1 MTSPLFSGPGAGRR
15 GLTAGPSRRALL
27 KTAGKATAVLAAAAL
42 SLTACS
48 TGPAGP
54 AGPAGSATA
63 GSSAAS
69 ASTSPQFPVTIKHV
83 FGETTIKEQPK
94 RVVTV
99 SWVNDDVAIAL
110 GVVPVGV
117 PKNEWGGNDKGST
130 PWKDAALEKLGAGF
144 GSAKAP
150 VQFSEADGINFT
162 EIAKLNPDVILG
174 AYSGL
179 TEEDY
184 KKLSEIAPVVAHP
197 ELAYGT
203 PWQESTTI
211 IGKALGKE
219 AEAAKLVSDTEAA
232 IKDKVSKYPQIAGKS
247 FIYGNLE
254 PDKSDGVNV
263 YTANDN
269 RPRFLTEIGMKLA
282 SVVEDNSKGSKEF
295 FIPWSAEKAN
305 ELKSDVFVTWVP
317 DAATTGSI
325 KADPL
330 LGQIPAIKSGALV
343 ADSDNT
349 LTLSISASSPL
360 SLPWSLD
367 TFLPQLASAADK
379 VTATVK

>member
-1 MTSPLFSGPGAGRR
+1 MPLPLPGRAVPRRSFLRTSG
-15 GLTAGPSRRALL
+15 
-27 KTAGKATAVLAAAAL
+27 KTAAVLAAVAL
-42 SLTACS
+42 TMSACS
-48 TGPAGP
+48 TGPAGS
-54 AGPAGSATA
+54 AAGSAPA
-63 GSSAAS
+63 ASQSASSA
-69 ASTSPQFPVTIKHV
+69 FPVTIKHV

-117 PKNEWGGNDKGST
+117 PKNEWGGNDKAST
-130 PWKDAALEKLGAGF
+130 PWKDSALESLGAGF
-144 GSAKAP
+144 GSEKAP
-150 VQFSEADGINFT
+150 VQYSEADGVNFT
-162 EIAKLNPDVILG
+162 EIAQLNPDVILG

-179 TEEDY
+179 KEEDY
-184 KKLSEIAPVVAHP
+184 KKLSEIAPVVAYP

-203 PWQESTTI
+203 PWQETTSM

-219 AEAAKLVSDTEAA
+219 AEATKLISETEAT
-232 IKDKVSKYPQIAGKS
+232 IKDKVSKYPQLAGKTY
-247 FIYGNLE
+247 IYGNLE
-254 PDKSDGVNV
+254 PAKADGVNV

-269 RPRFLTEIGMKLA
+269 RPRFLDSLGMKLA
-282 SVVEDNSKGSKEF
+282 PVVEQKTVGSKEF
-295 FIPWSAEKAN
+295 YIPWSAEKAN
-305 ELKSDVFVTWVP
+305 ELDSDIFVTWVP

-325 KADPL
+325 TADPL

-379 VTATVK
+379 AAK

>member
-1 MTSPLFSGPGAGRR
+1 MTFPLLPGPSPTRRMLFS
-15 GLTAGPSRRALL
+15 S
-27 KTAGKATAVLAAAAL
+27 AGKAAAVLAAATLTL
-42 SLTACS
+42 SACS
-48 TGPAGP
+48 TGPATTV
-54 AGPAGSATA
+54 ADA
-63 GSSAAS
+63 GSSS
-69 ASTSPQFPVTIKHV
+69 NSTAFPVTIDHV
-83 FGETTIKEQPK
+83 YGSTTIEKQPT
-94 RVVTV
+94 RVATV

-117 PKNEWGGNDKGST
+117 PRNEWGGNGKGST

-150 VQFSEADGINFT
+150 AQYSEADGINFT
-162 EIAKLNPDVILG
+162 EIAKLSPDVILA

-179 TEEDY
+179 TAEDY

-197 ELAYGT
+197 DVAYGT
-203 PWQESTTI
+203 SWQDATTI

-219 AEAAKLVSDTEAA
+219 AEASKLVSDTESTV
-232 IKDKVSKYPQIAGKS
+232 KDKVARFPQIQGKS

-254 PDKSDGVNV
+254 PAKGDGVNV

-269 RPRFLTEIGMKLA
+269 RPRFLSEIGMTLA
-282 SVVEDNSKGSKEF
+282 PVVADNSKGSREF
-295 FIPWSAEKAN
+295 YIPWSAEKAN
-305 ELKSDVFVTWVP
+305 ELQSDIFITWVP
-317 DAATTGSI
+317 DASTADAI

-330 LGQIPAIKSGALV
+330 LGQIPAIKNGALV

-367 TFLPQLASAADK
+367 AFLPQLATAAD
-379 VTATVK
+379 AVK

>member
-1 MTSPLFSGPGAGRR
+1 MTSPLFR
-15 GLTAGPSRRALL
+15 GPSATRRTLF
-27 KTAGKATAVLAAAAL
+27 KSAGKATAVLAAAAL
-42 SLTACS
+42 TLSACS
-48 TGPAGP
+48 TGPATSTP
-54 AGPAGSATA
+54 D
-63 GSSAAS
+63 AS
-69 ASTSPQFPVTIKHV
+69 ASSSSSSQFPVTIKHV

-94 RVVTV
+94 RVATV

-117 PKNEWGGNDKGST
+117 PKNEWGGNEQGST
-130 PWKDAALEKLGAGF
+130 PWKDAALADLGAGF
-144 GSAKAP
+144 GTDKAP
-150 VQFSEADGINFT
+150 VQYSEADGINFT
-162 EIAKLNPDVILG
+162 EIAKLTPDVILA

-197 ELAYGT
+197 EVAYGT
-203 PWQESTTI
+203 SWQDSTSI
-211 IGKALGKE
+211 IGKALGKD
-219 AEAAKLVSDTEAA
+219 AEATRLISGTEAT
-232 IKDKVSKYPQIAGKS
+232 IKDKVAKYPQIAGKS

-254 PDKSDGVNV
+254 PASADGVNV

-269 RPRFLTEIGMKLA
+269 RPRFLSEIGMKLA

-305 ELKSDVFVTWVP
+305 ELDSDIFVTWVP
-317 DAATTGSI
+317 DAATTDSI

-330 LGQIPAIKSGALV
+330 LGQIPAIKDGALV
-343 ADSDNT
+343 ADSNNT

-367 TFLPQLASAADK
+367 TFLPQLAGAAD
-379 VTATVK
+379 AVK

>member
-1 MTSPLFSGPGAGRR
+1 MTSPLFSGPSATRR
-15 GLTAGPSRRALL
+15 TLFTS
-27 KTAGKATAVLAAAAL
+27 AGKAAAVLAAAAL
-42 SLTACS
+42 TLSGCS
-48 TGPAGP
+48 TGPAS
-54 AGPAGSATA
+54 SATD
-63 GSSAAS
+63 AS
-69 ASTSPQFPVTIKHV
+69 APSSSSSQFPVSIKHV

-94 RVVTV
+94 RVATV
-99 SWVNDDVAIAL
+99 SWVNDDVAVAL

-144 GSAKAP
+144 GSDKAP
-150 VQFSEADGINFT
+150 AQYSEADGINFT
-162 EIAKLNPDVILG
+162 EIAKLAPDVILA

-197 ELAYGT
+197 EIAYGT
-203 PWQESTTI
+203 SWQDSTSI

-219 AEAAKLVSDTEAA
+219 AEATKLISDTEAT
-232 IKDKVSKYPQIAGKS
+232 IKEKVSKYPQIEGKS

-254 PDKSDGVNV
+254 PASADGVNV

-269 RPRFLTEIGMKLA
+269 RPRFLSEIGMKLA
-282 SVVEDNSKGSKEF
+282 PVVEDNSKGSKEF
-295 FIPWSAEKAN
+295 FVPWSAEKAN
-305 ELKSDVFVTWVP
+305 ELESDIFVTWVP
-317 DAATTGSI
+317 DAATTDSI

-330 LGQIPAIKSGALV
+330 LGQIPAVKKGALV

-379 VTATVK
+379 VAGAVK